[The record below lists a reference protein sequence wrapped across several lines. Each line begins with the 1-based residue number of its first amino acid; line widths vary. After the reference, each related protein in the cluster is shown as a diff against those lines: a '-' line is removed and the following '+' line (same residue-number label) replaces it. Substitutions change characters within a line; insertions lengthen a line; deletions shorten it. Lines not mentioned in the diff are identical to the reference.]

1 MRIFLASV
9 LLLIVVSPQAG
20 GQGTKVVLRHTSG
33 DHTSEETTYRMGDR
47 RRTEYRNNAQR
58 RNAAGLLVRADPPA
72 NVIIQRCDLGQS
84 FELNTHMQE
93 YTSKEYPPKP
103 PTPEERKERGLDEP
117 DWDTSL
123 LPVVRVEITTTDTG
137 ERDEIFGHVARHV
150 ITTFKETPFKET
162 PLNDSRNESPVFV
175 TDGWYID
182 FDRRISCEPKPS
194 QQPRYTFS
202 WVGAG
207 GRLVPSERTESVEV
221 GRREMGLLVRKAQNS
236 LSTTNPVNI
245 GNDYIQTTNE
255 PDVTEFYEGPLDPA
269 LFEIPPGF
277 KVVEN
282 LRWSSTE

>member
-1 MRIFLASV
+1 MRVFLASV
-9 LLLIVVSPQAG
+9 LLLAVFRLQAV
-20 GQGTKVVLRHTSG
+20 GQETKVVVRHTSS
-33 DHTSEETTYRMGDR
+33 DHTSEVTTYTMGDR

-58 RNAAGLLVRADPPA
+58 RNAAGLLVRVDPPA
-72 NVIIQRCDLGQS
+72 NAVIQRCDLGQV
-84 FELNTHMQE
+84 FELNTQMQE

-103 PTPEERKERGLDEP
+103 PTPEERKERSLEEP
-117 DWDTSL
+117 DWDTSP
-123 LPVVRVEITTTDTG
+123 LPVVRVEITTIDTG

-150 ITTFKETPFKET
+150 ITRVKET

-182 FDRRISCEPKPS
+182 FDRRISCESKPS
-194 QQPRYTFS
+194 EQLMRYGFS

-207 GRLVPSERTESVEV
+207 GRWVPFERTESVEV

-236 LSTTNPVNI
+236 LSTTNPTNI
-245 GNDYIQTTNE
+245 GNDYIEATNE
-255 PDVTEFYEGPLDPA
+255 PDVTEFFEGPLDPA

-282 LRWSSTE
+282 LQWSSTE